1 LPLFSIK
8 KNKKIN
14 LIEKKNKLY
23 NNNNGAEAEKNKMD
37 YEKIQDTV
45 KNKIRK
51 IIKDQFS
58 NKKEFAQLVGI
69 DKTTIYQA
77 IDTPSKRDFTL
88 HHLFL
93 IARSLKV
100 PLYNLL
106 FEGHLIP
113 EQDVQGMLK
122 KVHEFKDKFQ
132 MVPEI
137 EPVACGNLSHLAGNH
152 IIDYRVFNRLYLKD
166 TFKPFITRAS
176 GDSMHPTISEG
187 DLVLF
192 DRNPDK
198 LINPTDENIYLANT
212 TPFSE
217 DISLTIKR
225 VLVKKNTL
233 WLLPDN
239 PGYRA
244 QEIEMDE
251 KSSPVQYILGIAIWV
266 GKELIK

>member
-1 LPLFSIK
+1 M
-8 KNKKIN
+8 
-14 LIEKKNKLY
+14 
-23 NNNNGAEAEKNKMD
+23 G
-37 YEKIQDTV
+37 YEKIQNII

-58 NKKEFAQLVGI
+58 NKKEFAELVGI
-69 DKTTIYQA
+69 DKTTIYQ
-77 IDTPSKRDFTL
+77 IVDIPSKRDFTL
-88 HHLFL
+88 HHMHLM
-93 IARSLKV
+93 ARGLKI

-106 FEGHLIP
+106 SEGLLIP
-113 EQDVQGMLK
+113 ENELQDRLK
-122 KVHEFKDKFQ
+122 KAHEFKDKFE

-137 EPVACGNLSHLAGNH
+137 EPVACGNLSHISGNH
-152 IIDYRVFNRLYLKD
+152 IIDYRIFNRHYLKD

-176 GDSMHPTISEG
+176 GDSMHPTVSEG

-212 TPFSE
+212 TPFAE
-217 DISLTIKR
+217 EVSLTIKR
-225 VLVKKNTL
+225 VLVKQNTL

-239 PGYRA
+239 PGFRA

-251 KSSPVQYILGIAIWV
+251 KSSPVQYLLGIAIWV
-266 GKELIK
+266 GKELKK